1 MADFIPYII
10 LLMKIRLLVI
20 VSLVILAIVLFGL
33 FLPAHAA
40 PPAQGIQFATN
51 TPLPNGNIYYI
62 VQQNDSCTKIELLY
76 GVTDAQLHQLNETIN
91 TDCSNLQIGQKVLVG
106 TGGPIVPS
114 ATPGPSPTPLPPTI
128 TPTPP
133 AGTTQICVL
142 LYDDIN
148 GNAFREANEPAIAGG
163 AISVTEMSGKY
174 SKTLTTVINPDPNA
188 YQGIC
193 FTNIPEGHYSIAAAI
208 PDNYNPTTSLTA
220 TADLQAGDTSD
231 VSFGAQSK
239 NTTAAQ
245 PQQSDSGGGT
255 SPLLGIFGGLLLLGG
270 LGLGWYALR
279 LRKPQSKLKQS
290 GLLKR

>member
-1 MADFIPYII
+1 M
-10 LLMKIRLLVI
+10 MKIRPLVI
-20 VSLVILAIVLFGL
+20 ISFVVSAIVLFGL

-62 VQQNDSCTKIELLY
+62 VQQNDTCTKIEYLY
-76 GVTDAQLHQLNETIN
+76 GITDAQLRQLNETIN

-106 TGGPIVPS
+106 TGGPIVPT

-142 LYDDIN
+142 LFDDIN
-148 GNAFREANEPAIAGG
+148 GNGFRDPNESAIAGG
-163 AISVTEMSGKY
+163 AISVTETNGKY
-174 SKTLTTVINPDPNA
+174 SKTLPTVINPDPNA

-208 PDNYNPTTSLTA
+208 PDNYNPTTSLTS
-220 TADLQAGDTSD
+220 TLDLKAGDNSEVD
-231 VSFGAQSK
+231 FGAQSK
-239 NTTAAQ
+239 GTTAAQ
-245 PQQSDSGGGT
+245 TAPGDSGGGP
-255 SPLLGIFGGLLLLGG
+255 SPLLGIFGGLMLLGG
-270 LGLGWYALR
+270 VGLGWYALR
-279 LRKPQSKLKQS
+279 LRRPQSKLKQS
-290 GLLKR
+290 GLLRR